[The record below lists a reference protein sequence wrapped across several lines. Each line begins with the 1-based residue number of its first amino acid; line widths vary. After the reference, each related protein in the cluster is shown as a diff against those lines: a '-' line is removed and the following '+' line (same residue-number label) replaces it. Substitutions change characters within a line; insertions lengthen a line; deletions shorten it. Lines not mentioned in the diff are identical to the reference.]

1 MAVTDGSGNAEPIFK
16 MKTIDHYPMR
26 RALAILT
33 SGLVLGSILGSSSRA
48 ADMYRITPN
57 DGGGIP
63 AASVITDQTMTATNT
78 TLSWYGLQ
86 GWYSVEASTSPSGPW
101 SAVASVAAT
110 DFAWSQTVANPDPTN
125 SYFLRLNQANSFAGS
140 GECGSCHGDKY
151 STWSKTEH
159 GSALSTLSAI
169 HMDNNPACIVC
180 HTVGFGQQTGYTN
193 QTLTPHL
200 ANVGC
205 ENCHGAAGWHKN
217 SDHSL
222 IRPVVSIDPAI
233 CGSCHQD
240 SHHPTFDEYSESAH
254 SQVNDDV
261 KYGFN
266 SGVYYSNTITL
277 GGTNLYGYYVTTNAN
292 LTLKTNVTTGIVH
305 SLNGPQSLPSLQYAT
320 VYDLGQDRAA
330 SCGVC
335 HSGAAR
341 MAMLADY
348 SDRLAGRTNYLT
360 LPSGKDS
367 GAWGPTCAV
376 CHDPHSKY
384 NVAQLRNPTWSSNF
398 FTMPSLADKRTLKS
412 TNFMGVV
419 TTNVAFMSTTF
430 SSLYDPNVNVCG
442 QCHNNRGAR
451 WDGLA
456 YGLITNTVSLGS
468 VTNVT
473 YVDVYTN
480 ATVTQVFT
488 NSLGVPYLTN
498 SYNYNY
504 VIGRVA
510 TNVVTTPTNLVIT
523 AGLTTNVTG
532 YSRAPH
538 NSVQYNI
545 LTGILQPDYLNST
558 NGKTVYTNGV
568 LTNGIGIY
576 ATHSGIAPRSIFN
589 TNQCATCHVPQYA
602 VNATTKVLGHTFEM
616 DPNGC
621 ALGGCH
627 TSGYPDWMS
636 YQVKTTNNI
645 ARVVD
650 LLNRWA
656 TNNGPAILTT
666 NYSKSKQ
673 NSWEFTAPGVLA
685 SVTNAGPSAAD
696 QLKLP
701 AAIRQARYNTYMA
714 RNDGSYGVH
723 NPTFVP
729 LLLKDA
735 ETKVLNQFVTAKFTA
750 NTPDIALNGTVTFTN
765 LNAVVTAA
773 TWDFGD
779 GIVTNTTALV
789 VPHKYTVQGIY
800 SVTLTAT
807 DGVGTETLT
816 RNNYVTVFAPAIPSF
831 TLTAGPYTAPVTVNF
846 TNTSQNAL
854 YAKWSLYDKSG
865 NMATTNRLVGVSG
878 DTTSYTYTNAGT
890 YKVLMQAGNPGGTV
904 GITNT
909 ITVN

>member
-1 MAVTDGSGNAEPIFK
+1 
-16 MKTIDHYPMR
+16 MR
-26 RALAILT
+26 RARAILT
-33 SGLVLGSILGSSSRA
+33 SGLVLGSLLGTSARA
-48 ADMYRITPN
+48 TDMYRITPN

-63 AASVITDQTMTATNT
+63 AASVITGQTVTATNA

-86 GWYSVEASTSPSGPW
+86 GWYSIEAATSPAGPW
-101 SAVASVAAT
+101 SSIASVAAS
-110 DFAWSQTVANPDPTN
+110 DFAWSQTVTNPDPTN
-125 SYFLRLNQANSFAGS
+125 SYFFRLNQANGFAGS
-140 GECGSCHGDKY
+140 GDCGSCHGDKFT
-151 STWSKTEH
+151 TWSQTAH
-159 GSALSTLSAI
+159 GSALSTLAAV

-180 HTVGFGQQTGYTN
+180 HTVGFGQPTGYTN

-240 SHHPTFDEYSESAH
+240 SHHPTYDEYSESAH

-266 SGVYYSNTITL
+266 GGVYYTNTITL

-292 LTLKTNVTTGIVH
+292 LTLKTNITTGIVH
-305 SLNGPQSLPSLQYAT
+305 SLNGPQSLATLQYAT

-341 MAMLADY
+341 MAMLSDY
-348 SDRLAGRTNYLT
+348 SDRLAGRTNALV

-398 FTMPSLADKRTLKS
+398 FTMPSLADKRTLLT
-412 TNFMGVV
+412 TNFMGAI
-419 TTNVAFMSTTF
+419 TTNVAFVGTTF
-430 SSLYDPNVNVCG
+430 SSLYNPNINVCG
-442 QCHNNRGAR
+442 QCHNTRGAR

-456 YGLITNTVSLGS
+456 YGLITNTVVGS
-468 VTNVT
+468 ATTNLV

-480 ATVTQVFT
+480 SYTT
-488 NSLGVPYLTN
+488 NVYGILTN
-498 SYNYNY
+498 SYI
-504 VIGRVA
+504 IGRTTA
-510 TNVVTTPTNLVIT
+510 NVVTTPTNLLVT

-545 LTGILQPDYLNST
+545 LVGILQPDYLNTT
-558 NGKTVYTNGV
+558 NGKNVYTNGV
-568 LTNGIGIY
+568 LTNGLGIY

-589 TNQCATCHVPQYA
+589 TNQFATCHVPQYA
-602 VNATTKVLGHTFEM
+602 VNASTKVLGHTFDM

-650 LLNRWA
+650 LLARWA

-666 NYSKSKQ
+666 NYNKYKQ
-673 NSWEFTAPGVLA
+673 NSWEFTSPGVLA
-685 SVTNAGPSAAD
+685 TVTNAGPSAAD

-701 AAIRQARYNTYMA
+701 TDIRQARFNTYMV
-714 RNDGSYGVH
+714 RNDGSFGVH

-750 NTPDIALNGTVTFTN
+750 NSPDAALNGTVTFTN
-765 LNAVVTAA
+765 FNASVTAA
-773 TWDFGD
+773 AWDFGD
-779 GIVTNTTALV
+779 GVTTNTTALV
-789 VPHKYTVQGIY
+789 VAHKYTVQGIY

-807 DGVGTETLT
+807 DGVGTETMT
-816 RNNYVTVFAPAIPSF
+816 RNNYVTVFAPAVPSF
-831 TLTAGPYTAPVTVNF
+831 VFSAGPYIAPVTVNF
-846 TNTSQNAL
+846 TNTSLNAL
-854 YAKWSLYDKSG
+854 YSKWSLYDKSG
-865 NMATTNRLVGVSG
+865 NMATSNRLVGVSG
-878 DTTSYTYTNAGT
+878 QTTSYTYTNAGT
-890 YKVLMQAGNPGGTV
+890 YKVIMQAGNPGGT
-904 GITNT
+904 GNATNT
-909 ITVN
+909 IIVN